1 MKTIKRTL
9 ALSIAALF
17 AALWLIPV
25 CASAKG
31 GAPAHVWWDGSNASW
46 SVPEDDEPADH
57 YEVYV
62 YKNNAAVYSCAV
74 YELSLDCTDTF
85 KACGTGSYTF
95 KIRAA
100 YSGNVYSDFK
110 SSDAYEYK
118 AGHEHDLVEVPKK
131 DAACTEDGEK
141 KHYECPICG
150 FKAWDKEGLQEITD
164 DSEFVIPAKG
174 HDWGEWKVTKEA
186 TTTSEGEKSRVC
198 KNDSSHKETEVIPK
212 KKEESHTEDTTAP
225 TDPPKTTE
233 KPTETTKPTGVVTTP
248 SDNTAPSA
256 AGSSSESKDSSLLR
270 MILIIGGIIL
280 AAAIA
285 AIIILAVVMAK
296 KKKNSGDPEPGDR
309 IRNEVYPDEY
319 YPEPTASNGYN
330 PNGGSP
336 NGYDPNGYNPNG
348 YNQNGYNPN
357 GYNQNGYNQNGYKQN
372 GYDPNGY
379 NQNGYNPNGYNQNGY
394 NQNGYNPN
402 GVNPSGNDTNG
413 YNSNGAKPNGFSFKG
428 DLGSNF
434 ERPKMSNY
442 FKDDDY
448 FNGFEDDRTVAI
460 RDVDGAANFDV
471 SGADNFDL
479 NDDSDGTTRTFR
491 PRRDR

>member
-1 MKTIKRTL
+1 MKMKTIKRTL

-95 KIRAA
+95 
-100 YSGNVYSDFK
+100 SGNVYSDFK

-270 MILIIGGIIL
+270 MILIIGGIIRKIPEIPNRATGSATRSIPTSIIPNRL
-280 AAAIA
+280 LPT
-285 AIIILAVVMAK
+285 AIIRTEEARTATI
-296 KKKNSGDPEPGDR
+296 
-309 IRNEVYPDEY
+309 
-319 YPEPTASNGYN
+319 PT
-330 PNGGSP
+330 
-336 NGYDPNGYNPNG
+336 D
-348 YNQNGYNPN
+348 
-357 GYNQNGYNQNGYKQN
+357 
-372 GYDPNGY
+372 
-379 NQNGYNPNGYNQNGY
+379 
-394 NQNGYNPN
+394 
-402 GVNPSGNDTNG
+402 
-413 YNSNGAKPNGFSFKG
+413 
-428 DLGSNF
+428 
-434 ERPKMSNY
+434 
-442 FKDDDY
+442 
-448 FNGFEDDRTVAI
+448 
-460 RDVDGAANFDV
+460 
-471 SGADNFDL
+471 
-479 NDDSDGTTRTFR
+479 TTRTATIR
-491 PRRDR
+491 TAITRMDIIRTDIIRTDIIRTAMIPTVTTKTAITRTATIRTVTIRTVTIQTE